1 MTNKIVLRTAEE
13 FMNDYKPTYRALYPL
28 LMKNS
33 QAYPQVVGQLDFR
46 RATTVG
52 DIRMKR
58 ITPKDS
64 HIHQIVVADGKK
76 TFKKYFDAAQ
86 FKQSIFQD
94 TDGNESIIAEVLDEN
109 EKLQDELLLF
119 GEGTDNSTMLNNGL
133 FYSGDSNYTLENS
146 KNIAAATTG
155 YHLPDLHTQIMAT
168 INKSDM
174 VDGEKIMVLYGVDLL
189 AKFDSLYVNSDAPFK
204 RVLQDVAEGWTFI
217 KMPADVTPASAD
229 GWIAIN
235 MDQIKINYTVFPSLL
250 SQGTDEKNMETW
262 HNFIMGSMMVEVKV
276 KNGIIRQPVEFA

>member
-1 MTNKIVLRTAEE
+1 MTNKIVLRSAEE

-33 QAYPQVVGQLDFR
+33 QAYPQVVGELNFR

-58 ITPKDS
+58 ITPKDTN
-64 HIHQIVVADGKK
+64 IHQISVAEGKK

-86 FKQSIFQD
+86 FIQSIFQD
-94 TDGNESIIAEVLDEN
+94 TEGNEAIIVEVLDEN
-109 EKLQDELLLF
+109 EKLQDELMLF
-119 GEGTDNSTMLNNGL
+119 GEGTDNSTMLNNGI
-133 FYSGDSNYTLENS
+133 FYSGDANYTLENS
-146 KNIAAATTG
+146 KNIAAASTG

-168 INKSDM
+168 ISKADL
-174 VDGEKIMVLYGVDLL
+174 VDGEKVMVLYGVDLL

-235 MDQIKINYTVFPSLL
+235 LDQIKVNYTVFPSLL
-250 SQGTDEKNMETW
+250 SQGTNEEKMHTW